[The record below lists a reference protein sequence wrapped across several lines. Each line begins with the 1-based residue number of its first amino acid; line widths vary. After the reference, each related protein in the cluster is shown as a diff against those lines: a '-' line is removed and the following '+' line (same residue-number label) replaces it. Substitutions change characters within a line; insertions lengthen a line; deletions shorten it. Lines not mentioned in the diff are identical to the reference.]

1 VVSVEAQAGV
11 MPEMEASCRAH
22 QAELALLVA
31 RPAEE
36 ALAKK
41 PTPYADANAWLKAVY
56 DARGK
61 ILKDKDGNCTL
72 SLPEG
77 LDPARAEAL
86 VKGARLFLD
95 DACKDFITEAEFMAE
110 LISLRP

>member
-1 VVSVEAQAGV
+1 
-11 MPEMEASCRAH
+11 M
-22 QAELALLVA
+22 A

-41 PTPYADANAWLKAVY
+41 PTPYADADAWLKAVY
-56 DARGK
+56 DARGQ
-61 ILKDKDGNCTL
+61 ILKDKDGSCTL
-72 SLPEG
+72 SLPEV